1 MITGSPSYFFYGLL
15 LAVIVLA
22 VLIFL
27 PFLTP
32 IVLAAALS
40 VVAGPL
46 HRKVLS
52 SLFKNKERSSMA
64 ALLTLFL
71 VVLIILIPALLI
83 VGKIYAE
90 IQTMYAYLV
99 DEGNR
104 SHFIGTLNAWSDVLT
119 LKLFSLYPDY
129 SFDSFNITAILK
141 RGLEW
146 AFSNLDAIFTGI
158 TKLFFSG
165 FIMLLALFYFL
176 RDGRELKRQIIT
188 LSPLGDADD
197 EKIMRKMQ
205 RTIYAIFAGSI
216 LIGIIQGTLVGIGF
230 WIFGVP
236 SPALWG
242 FVAAIAALIPGI
254 GTSLVVVPAIAYLFL
269 VGATGPAIGLL
280 IWGMLAVG
288 LIDNFLAPVFMN
300 RGIRVHSFM
309 VLISVL
315 GGLAF
320 FGPIGFVLGPIIL
333 AFLFSLLDIYKASSH
348 RRDVDI
354 VANQ

>member
-1 MITGSPSYFFYGLL
+1 MISGSPNYFFYGLL
-15 LAVIVLA
+15 FVVIILA
-22 VLIFL
+22 VLMFL

-52 SLFKNKERSSMA
+52 SMFKNKERSGMA
-64 ALLTLFL
+64 AMVTLFI
-71 VVLIILIPALLI
+71 VVVIILVPALFI
-83 VGKIYAE
+83 VGKIYSE
-90 IQTMYAYLV
+90 IQTMYTYLI

-104 SHFIGTLNAWSDVLT
+104 STFIASINTWSDLLT

-129 SFDSFNITAILK
+129 SFDSFNITTILK
-141 RGLEW
+141 KGLEW
-146 AFSNLDAIFTGI
+146 AFANLDSIFTGV
-158 TKLFFSG
+158 TKTVFSG

-176 RDGRELKRQIIT
+176 RDGRELKRQIIAI
-188 LSPLGDADD
+188 SPLGDADD

-216 LIGIIQGTLVGIGF
+216 LIGVIQGTLVGIGF

-242 FVAAIAALIPGI
+242 FIAAIAALIPGI
-254 GTSLVVVPAIAYLFL
+254 GTSLVVIPGIAYLFL
-269 VGATGPAIGLL
+269 VGSSGPAIGLL

-288 LIDNFLAPVFMN
+288 LIDNFLGPIFMN

-315 GGLAF
+315 GGLSF

-333 AFLFSLLDIYKASSH
+333 AFLFSLLDIYRTSH
-348 RRDVDI
+348 NSTQAQI
-354 VANQ
+354 H